1 MFMEGLIRLVQKGH
15 TCCQTG
21 IERRYLPAAPCEWW
35 DLWDGG
41 LAGGRVGARSSASH
55 AESRRPFDQR
65 SDARIRPSRERR
77 RIESRCRRP
86 VPDGDLNTEDGR
98 SSDFVRSTFPTI
110 SSVAEA
116 ITLF

>member
-1 MFMEGLIRLVQKGH
+1 MPSRDVHSTSEAMRGSRL
-15 TCCQTG
+15 
-21 IERRYLPAAPCEWW
+21 
-35 DLWDGG
+35 
-41 LAGGRVGARSSASH
+41 
-55 AESRRPFDQR
+55 
-65 SDARIRPSRERR
+65 SRERH